1 MIKAAKKE
9 SYKILGIDPGTN
21 ILGYS
26 IVQID
31 GSTVSIITFGVIKL
45 KNQEDHQNKLRE
57 IFLQLQEIIE
67 TYMPSQMAIE
77 APFYAKNAQ
86 SLLKLGRAQ
95 GVAIAA
101 GITMG
106 LTITEYMP
114 KKIKLAVTGNGNA
127 SKEQVAS
134 MLENLLKVKITTEY
148 LDATDA
154 LAVAYCHFN
163 QGSRLGVAGKKFSDW
178 TSFAKSNNSRV
189 TKEIKNKLIP

>member
-1 MIKAAKKE
+1 MTK
-9 SYKILGIDPGTN
+9 SNMPYKIIGIDPGTN

-26 IVQID
+26 VVEIEGNKLTILA
-31 GSTVSIITFGVIKL
+31 FGVIKL
-45 KNQEDHQNKLRE
+45 KNLEDHQSKLKE
-57 IFLQLQEIIE
+57 IFFPLQEIIE
-67 TYMPSQMAIE
+67 TYLPSQMAIE

-106 LTITEYMP
+106 LGITEYMP
-114 KKIKLAVTGNGNA
+114 KKIKMSVTGNGNA
-127 SKEQVAS
+127 SKEQVAA

-163 QGSRLGVAGKKFSDW
+163 QSGGLSVKGKKYSDW
-178 TSFAKSNNSRV
+178 SSFAKNNETRV
-189 TKEIKNKLIP
+189 AKTGKKEI